1 MVGSG
6 KFLFIFTLD
15 KFKSLMTTFIGE
27 YSCKVDAKGRI
38 VLPSAF
44 KKQMATEA
52 QDKFVVKKDIFEN
65 CLVLF
70 PMDEWQRQVELIRK
84 KLNPYNREHNKFQR
98 NFFLGMAELSLD
110 NINRLLVPSRLIQLV
125 DIKQDVILLGQDE
138 KIEIWS
144 SEVYGKI
151 GMEQD
156 DFASL
161 AEKLMGGNLNVD

>member
-1 MVGSG
+1 
-6 KFLFIFTLD
+6 
-15 KFKSLMTTFIGE
+15 MTTFIGE

-65 CLVLF
+65 CLVLY
-70 PMDEWQRQVELIRK
+70 PMDEWQRQVEQIRK
-84 KLNPYNREHNKFQR
+84 KLSSFNREHNKFQR